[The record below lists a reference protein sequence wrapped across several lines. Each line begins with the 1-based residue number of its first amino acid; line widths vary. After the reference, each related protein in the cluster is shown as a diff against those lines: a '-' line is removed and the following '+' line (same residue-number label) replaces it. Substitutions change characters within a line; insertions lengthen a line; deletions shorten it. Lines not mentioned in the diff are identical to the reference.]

1 MEIFI
6 IIYAVIFFYILFTLS
21 EVKIHIKKLYGGYN
35 NNVNNIN
42 NNANVSVEEF
52 TSLHAKN
59 NQQETEINKLKA
71 EINDLRERI
80 HFLAVKTSELQEI
93 VKKHIII
100 EPEIL

>member
-1 MEIFI
+1 MEALLA
-6 IIYAVIFFYILFTLS
+6 IYGLLFFYILS
-21 EVKIHIKKLYGGYN
+21 KILNFKEDIKKLYGGYN

-42 NNANVSVEEF
+42 NNANVSIEEF
-52 TSLHAKN
+52 TSLHTKN
-59 NQQETEINKLKA
+59 NQQELEINKLKA